1 MHQMLSEKF
10 DTLFFKSLIS
20 ELLYISQNKQTNKQ
34 KNSFK
39 GQSCLNLGFFIR
51 SHTKIYIKVGEI
63 LYFRMGL

>member
-1 MHQMLSEKF
+1 MEYEK
-10 DTLFFKSLIS
+10 
-20 ELLYISQNKQTNKQ
+20 QNKQTNKQ